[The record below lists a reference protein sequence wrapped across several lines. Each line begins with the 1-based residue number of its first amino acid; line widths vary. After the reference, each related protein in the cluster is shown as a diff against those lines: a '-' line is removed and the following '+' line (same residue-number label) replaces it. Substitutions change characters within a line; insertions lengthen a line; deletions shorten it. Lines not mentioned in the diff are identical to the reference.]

1 MTNSENTIRGGP
13 SDSIQPSL
21 NLRPPSP
28 PAAPPGGPAI
38 EISDLHKSFGSKP
51 VLRGLSLELRRGE
64 TLCVIGGS
72 GTGKSVTLKH
82 IVGLLRPDRGTV
94 KICGTD
100 IFATDNGHLDEMRK
114 KIGFLFQGAA
124 LLNSLNVFENIAL
137 PLREHERP
145 TEEEIKRQV
154 DDRLALVGL
163 EEAAE
168 KMPDEISGGM
178 KKRVGLA
185 RAIIRNPEIM
195 LYDEPTAGLDPIMAG
210 TINSLVLDLQKK
222 LKVSSIV
229 VTHDMSSV
237 FRIADRIAMLLEGKV
252 YKVGTKEEFRTSDDE
267 KVKEFIY
274 GDSEGPLRRDG
285 AK

>member
-1 MTNSENTIRGGP
+1 MNNDPTIGGGL
-13 SDSIQPSL
+13 SDSGVQPSL
-21 NLRPPSP
+21 NLRPAEPRTDDK
-28 PAAPPGGPAI
+28 PAV
-38 EISDLHKSFGSKP
+38 EIVDLYKGFDNKP
-51 VLRGLSLELRRGE
+51 VLRGLSLELKRGE

-94 KICGTD
+94 RICGTD
-100 IFATDNGHLDEMRK
+100 IFETSNGQLGEIRK

-124 LLNSLNVFENIAL
+124 LLNSLNVFENVAL

-154 DDRLALVGL
+154 EEKLALVGL
-163 EEAAE
+163 EDAAE
-168 KMPDEISGGM
+168 KTPDEISGGM

-195 LYDEPTAGLDPIMAG
+195 LYDEPTAGLDPIMAS
-210 TINSLVLDLQKK
+210 TINELVLSLQKK
-222 LKVSSIV
+222 LKVSSMI

-237 FRIADRIAMLLEGKV
+237 FRVADRIAMLLEGRVHKI
-252 YKVGTKEEFRTSDDE
+252 GTKEEFRTTSDT
-267 KVKEFIY
+267 KVQQFIY
-274 GDSEGPLRRDG
+274 GESEGPLRRD
-285 AK
+285 AKK

>member
-1 MTNSENTIRGGP
+1 MNLEPTIRGGP
-13 SDSIQPSL
+13 SDSGLQPSL
-21 NLRPPSP
+21 NLPPS
-28 PAAPPGGPAI
+28 APPVPAGPAI
-38 EISDLHKSFGSKP
+38 QIVDLHKSFDNKP
-51 VLRGLSLELRRGE
+51 VLRGMTLDLLRGE

-94 KICGTD
+94 RINGVD
-100 IFATDNGHLDEMRK
+100 IFAADNGQLGEIRK

-145 TEEEIKRQV
+145 SEEEVRRQV
-154 DDRLALVGL
+154 TEKLALVGL
-163 EEAAE
+163 EDAAE

-185 RAIIRNPEIM
+185 RAIIRNPEII
-195 LYDEPTAGLDPIMAG
+195 LYDEPTAGLDPIMAS
-210 TINSLVLDLQKK
+210 TINALALDLQKK
-222 LKVSSIV
+222 LKVSSLV

-237 FRIADRIAMLLEGKV
+237 FRIADRIAMLYEGRVHKI
-252 YKVGTKEEFRTSDDE
+252 GTKEEFRTSDDT
-267 KVKEFIY
+267 KVQKFIY
-274 GDSEGPLRRDG
+274 GDSEGPLRRD
-285 AK
+285 ATR

>member
-1 MTNSENTIRGGP
+1 MSLEPTIRSGP
-13 SDSIQPSL
+13 SDAGLQPSL
-21 NLRPPSP
+21 NLQGM
-28 PAAPPGGPAI
+28 AHGAPI
-38 EISDLHKSFGSKP
+38 IQIVDLHKSFGAKP
-51 VLRGLSLELRRGE
+51 VLRGMTLDVLRGE

-94 KICGTD
+94 IICGTD
-100 IFATDNGHLDEMRK
+100 IFGSGNGQISEIRK

-145 TEEEIKRQV
+145 TEEEIRRQV
-154 DDRLALVGL
+154 MEKLELVHL
-163 EEAAE
+163 SDAAE
-168 KMPDEISGGM
+168 KLPDELSGGM

-185 RAIIRNPEIM
+185 RAIIRNPEII
-195 LYDEPTAGLDPIMAG
+195 LYDEPTAGLDPIMSAA
-210 TINSLVLDLQKK
+210 INELVLDLQEK
-222 LKVSSIV
+222 LKVTSLC

-237 FRIADRIAMLLEGKV
+237 FRIADRIALLHEGRV
-252 YKVGTKEEFRTSDDE
+252 HKVGTPEEFRKSDDT
-267 KVKEFIY
+267 KIQRFIY
-274 GDSEGPLRRDG
+274 GESEGPLRRDA

>member
-1 MTNSENTIRGGP
+1 MNPKPTIRGEP
-13 SDSIQPSL
+13 DEIQPSL
-21 NLRPPSP
+21 RLSPASLAPS
-28 PAAPPGGPAI
+28 GPAV
-38 EISDLHKSFGSKP
+38 ELVDLHKAFGSKP
-51 VLRGLSLELRRGE
+51 VLRGLTLDLLRGE

-94 KICGTD
+94 RIDGTD
-100 IFATDNGHLDEMRK
+100 IFQSDNGRLGEIRK

-124 LLNSLNVFENIAL
+124 LLNSLNVFENVAL

-145 TEEEIKRQV
+145 PEGEIRRQV
-154 DDRLALVGL
+154 MEKLALVDL
-163 EEAAE
+163 ADAAE

-195 LYDEPTAGLDPIMAG
+195 LYDEPTAGLDPIMAS
-210 TINSLVLDLQKK
+210 TINALVLDLQKK
-222 LKVSSIV
+222 LKVSSLV

-237 FRIADRIAMLLEGKV
+237 FRIADRIAMLLEGRV
-252 YKVGTKEEFRTSDDE
+252 HKVGTKEEFRTSEDT
-267 KVKEFIY
+267 KVQKFIY
-274 GDSEGPLRRDG
+274 GDSEGPLRRD
-285 AK
+285 ASR

>member
-1 MTNSENTIRGGP
+1 MNLDPTIRGGP
-13 SDSIQPSL
+13 SESGIQPSL
-21 NLRPPSP
+21 NLPRAEMAQA
-28 PAAPPGGPAI
+28 PAGPAVQLV
-38 EISDLHKSFGSKP
+38 DLHKAFGSKP
-51 VLRGLSLELRRGE
+51 VLRGLTLELFRGE

-94 KICGTD
+94 VIDGVD
-100 IFATDNGHLDEMRK
+100 IFAVDNGRLGEIRK

-124 LLNSLNVFENIAL
+124 LLNSFNVYENVAL

-145 TEEEIKRQV
+145 SEEEIRRQV
-154 DDRLALVGL
+154 TEKLELVGL
-163 EEAAE
+163 GDAAR

-185 RAIIRNPEIM
+185 RAIIRNPEII
-195 LYDEPTAGLDPIMAG
+195 LYDEPTAGLDPIMAS
-210 TINSLVLDLQKK
+210 TINALVLDLQKK
-222 LKVSSIV
+222 LKVSSLV

-237 FRIADRIAMLLEGKV
+237 FRIADRIAMLHEGRV
-252 YKVGTKEEFRTSDDE
+252 HKVGTKEEFRTSDDT
-267 KVKEFIY
+267 KVQKFIY

-285 AK
+285 TR

>member
-1 MTNSENTIRGGP
+1 MSLEPTIRSGP
-13 SDSIQPSL
+13 ADEGLQPSM
-21 NLRPPSP
+21 NLQCTT
-28 PAAPPGGPAI
+28 PGDPI
-38 EISDLHKSFGSKP
+38 IQIVDLHKSFGAKP
-51 VLRGLSLELRRGE
+51 VLRGMTLDVLRGE

-94 KICGTD
+94 RICGTD
-100 IFATDNGHLDEMRK
+100 IFGSGNGQLSEIRK

-145 TEEEIKRQV
+145 PEEEIRRQV
-154 DDRLALVGL
+154 TEKLELVHLGD
-163 EEAAE
+163 AAE
-168 KMPDEISGGM
+168 KMPDELSGGM

-185 RAIIRNPEIM
+185 RAIIRNPEII
-195 LYDEPTAGLDPIMAG
+195 LYDEPTAGLDPIIST
-210 TINSLVLDLQKK
+210 TINDLVLDLQEK
-222 LKVSSIV
+222 LKVTSLV

-237 FRIADRIAMLLEGKV
+237 FRIADRIALLYEGRV
-252 YKVGTKEEFRTSDDE
+252 HKVGTPEDFKKSDDT
-267 KVKEFIY
+267 KIQRFIY
-274 GDSEGPLRRDG
+274 GESEGPLKRDA

>member
-1 MTNSENTIRGGP
+1 MNTDP
-13 SDSIQPSL
+13 SIQPSL
-21 NLRPPSP
+21 NLPPRPEPPSGS
-28 PAAPPGGPAI
+28 AV
-38 EISDLHKSFGSKP
+38 EIIDLYKAFGNKP
-51 VLRGLSLELRRGE
+51 VLRGLTLELLRGE

-82 IVGLLRPDRGTV
+82 IVGLLRPDRGLV

-100 IFATDNGHLDEMRK
+100 IFGTSNGQLGEIRK

-124 LLNSLNVFENIAL
+124 LLNSLNVFENVAL

-145 TEEEIKRQV
+145 PEEEIRRQV
-154 DDRLALVGL
+154 TDKLAVVGL
-163 EEAAE
+163 EDAAE

-195 LYDEPTAGLDPIMAG
+195 LYDEPTAGLDPIMAS
-210 TINSLVLDLQKK
+210 TINALILDLQKK

-237 FRIADRIAMLLEGKV
+237 FRVADRIAMLLDGRVHKI
-252 YKVGTKEEFRTSDDE
+252 GTKDEIRKSDDP
-267 KVKEFIY
+267 KVQSFIY
-274 GDSEGPLRRDG
+274 GDSEGPLRREG
-285 AK
+285 AP

>member
-1 MTNSENTIRGGP
+1 MNPKPTIRGEP
-13 SDSIQPSL
+13 DEIQPSL
-21 NLRPPSP
+21 RLS
-28 PAAPPGGPAI
+28 AAESTAPTGPAV
-38 EISDLHKSFGSKP
+38 ELVDLHKAFGSKP
-51 VLRGLSLELRRGE
+51 VLRGLTLDLLRGE

-94 KICGTD
+94 RIDGTD
-100 IFATDNGHLDEMRK
+100 IFHSDNGRLGEIRK

-124 LLNSLNVFENIAL
+124 LLNSLNVFENVAL

-145 TEEEIKRQV
+145 PEGEIRRQV
-154 DDRLALVGL
+154 MEKLALVDL
-163 EEAAE
+163 ADAAE

-195 LYDEPTAGLDPIMAG
+195 LYDEPTAGLDPIMAS
-210 TINSLVLDLQKK
+210 TINALVLDLQKK
-222 LKVSSIV
+222 LKVSSLV

-237 FRIADRIAMLLEGKV
+237 FRIADRIAMLFEGRV
-252 YKVGTKEEFRTSDDE
+252 HKVGTKEEFRTSEDT
-267 KVKEFIY
+267 KVQKFIY
-274 GDSEGPLRRDG
+274 GDSEGPLRRD
-285 AK
+285 ASR

>member
-1 MTNSENTIRGGP
+1 MNSEP
-13 SDSIQPSL
+13 SIQPSL
-21 NLRPPSP
+21 NLPPR
-28 PAAPPGGPAI
+28 AGAPSGPAVQI
-38 EISDLHKSFGSKP
+38 VDLYKAFGNKP
-51 VLRGLSLELRRGE
+51 VLRGLTLELLRGE

-94 KICGTD
+94 LICGTD
-100 IFATDNGHLDEMRK
+100 IFGTSNGQLGEIRK

-124 LLNSLNVFENIAL
+124 LLNSLNVYENVAL

-145 TEEEIKRQV
+145 TEAEIRRQV
-154 DDRLALVGL
+154 TEKLAVVGL

-195 LYDEPTAGLDPIMAG
+195 LYDEPTAGLDPIMAS
-210 TINSLVLDLQKK
+210 TINALILDLQKK

-237 FRIADRIAMLLEGKV
+237 FRVADRIAMLLEGRVHKI
-252 YKVGTKEEFRTSDDE
+252 GTKEDIRKSDDT
-267 KVKEFIY
+267 KVQSFIY
-274 GDSEGPLRRDG
+274 GDSEGPLRRDI
-285 AK
+285 AT